1 MDDLIALMQGKS
13 SRFFIGTLE
22 RQQEY
27 GLLIKPEPFASKNK
41 KTIRKR
47 MVYYFKLGKSEI

>member
-1 MDDLIALMQGKS
+1 MQGKS